1 MHTRSNGIALLAAIG
16 VIAAGVVAGCGGDD
30 STSSTSAESSST
42 TAEAAGPAAST
53 DQIDI
58 ADFKYDPEAVTVD
71 AGTAVTWTNSDDAT
85 HTATA
90 DDSSFDTGDLD
101 RGDSKSVT
109 FDKPGTF
116 TYYCRFHPF
125 MKATVQVE

>member
-71 AGTAVTWTNSDDAT
+71 AGTDGHLDELRRRDA
-85 HTATA
+85 HR
-90 DDSSFDTGDLD
+90 D
-101 RGDSKSVT
+101 R
-109 FDKPGTF
+109 
-116 TYYCRFHPF
+116 R
-125 MKATVQVE
+125 